1 MLPQTGLKPDMA
13 RHGQTCPN
21 FSRHVQTCPD
31 SFVLSIS
38 WHVWHV
44 WTKSDKFG
52 NLHTGR
58 FGRVQTSLDVFI
70 QTGGQLNLKPQNIPA
85 IFVLMEERGNMTLSN
100 LRNTKFKVNR
110 NKLVVKIS
118 MWNTLRTSFWLKH
131 ILIQCLFMQLFLLSL
146 PTFLSKMFHLC
157 NENTRKKI
165 TFYIFQYLFY
175 WIFFYNWRK
184 CSRVPP
190 MLVSQNRRGKS
201 SQIEQG

>member
-1 MLPQTGLKPDMA
+1 MA
-13 RHGQTCPN
+13 RHVQTCPN

-31 SFVLSIS
+31 IFVLSIS
-38 WHVWHV
+38 WVLTCLTCLDKVRQIRKPSHRQV
-44 WTKSDKFG
+44 WTCSDKI
-52 NLHTGR
+52 
-58 FGRVQTSLDVFI
+58 GRVQTSLDVFI

-201 SQIEQG
+201 SKIEQG